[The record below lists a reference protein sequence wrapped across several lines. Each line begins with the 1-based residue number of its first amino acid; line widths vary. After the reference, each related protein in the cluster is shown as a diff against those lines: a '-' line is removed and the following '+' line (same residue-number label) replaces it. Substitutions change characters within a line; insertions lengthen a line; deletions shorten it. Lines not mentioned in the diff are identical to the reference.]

1 MAENGW
7 GRGSGTVQKNP
18 LGEWKER
25 ITIQKSTLGNDSAGN
40 HVLSWEEYYTCSAYV
55 NNLSGKEY
63 WEAAQVNAQKDIYFI
78 IRYCSEVS
86 VMDTEHYR
94 ILFRGQ
100 VYNITFLDN
109 VKYQNKTLK
118 IRASLAKR

>member
-1 MAENGW
+1 M
-7 GRGSGTVQKNP
+7 QKNP

-40 HVLSWEEYYTCSAYV
+40 HVLSWEDYYTCSAYV

-86 VMDTEHYR
+86 AMDTEHYR

>member
-1 MAENGW
+1 M
-7 GRGSGTVQKNP
+7 T
-18 LGEWKER
+18 LGEWKDR
-25 ITIQKSTLGNDSAGN
+25 ITLQKSRLGNDSAGN
-40 HVLSWEEYYTCSAYV
+40 HVLSWEDYYTCSAYV

-78 IRYCSEVS
+78 IRYSSEVS
-86 VMDTEHYR
+86 AMDTEHYR

-100 VYNITFLDN
+100 IYNITFLDN

>member
-1 MAENGW
+1 MA
-7 GRGSGTVQKNP
+7 

-25 ITIQKSTLGNDSAGN
+25 ITIQKSILGNDSAGN
-40 HVLSWEEYYTCSAYV
+40 HVLSWENYYTCSAYV

-78 IRYCSEVS
+78 IRHCSELAG
-86 VMDTEHYR
+86 MDTEHYR

-109 VKYQNKTLK
+109 VKYQNRTLK

>member
-7 GRGSGTVQKNP
+7 NRTGGAVQRNP

-40 HVLSWEEYYTCSAYV
+40 HVLFWGDYYTCSAYA

-86 VMDTEHYR
+86 AMDTEHYR

-118 IRASLAKR
+118 IRASLVKR